1 MASISRCISSVANA
15 SRSAAAAAFAAL
27 VGMPM
32 QIECSEDACEMR
44 DTETPAR
51 SRAPNARAA
60 TPGTPT
66 IPFPA
71 IVSSV

>member
-1 MASISRCISSVANA
+1 MASISRRASSAANA
-15 SRSAAAAAFAAL
+15 SRSAAAAALAAV

-32 QIECSEDACEMR
+32 QIECSDDACEMS

-51 SRAPNARAA
+51 SSAPNARAA

-66 IPFPA
+66 MPFPA
-71 IVSSV
+71 IVSNV